1 MSAEPPDALIER
13 SAQLDALTRRLAEVV
28 EQREGALVFVGGE
41 AGAGKTSLVHEFSA
55 RSSTPVVVGGSEPLR
70 TPRAHGPLLDLAAE
84 LGGELTQLVERGA
97 SPGDLVDALA
107 EVVTRPTVLVFE
119 DLHWADEATLDL
131 LRVLARRLRRL
142 PALVVAT
149 YRDDELSRTHPLR
162 VLLGEL
168 ATERRVTRL
177 SLPLLSSAGVARL
190 AGDRLDDVEHLYRL
204 TGGNPFFVTE
214 VLAAESD
221 GAPDTVRDA
230 VLARAARL
238 PPRTRRLLEAVAV
251 VPSRAE
257 LWLLDAI
264 APLSLTGLEACL
276 ASGMLLADRETVQF
290 RHEIART
297 SIEESLPPDQALSMH
312 RRALAALVERGDGI
326 DPARVAHHAAAVGD
340 GRSVL
345 AYAPVAAER
354 AARLRAHREAAA
366 HLASALRYVALLPR
380 SRRVDLLERH
390 AYECYL
396 TSQPQLAAES
406 RRKALAEHE
415 AAGDLLRQGDTHR
428 WLSRLAWFSGDGAT
442 AETEARLAIE
452 LLEPLGATTQLAMAF
467 SNRSQLCMLGD
478 DPAGAREWGGRAIL
492 LAEQLGDQ
500 EILAHALNNTGTAE
514 AMSGVAEGRATLERS
529 LRIAE
534 SEGLEEH
541 VARALTN
548 LASTAIAMHD
558 LDAGLRWADEG
569 IEFCSEHDLD
579 SWRLYLTGW
588 RARARLERGE
598 YDLAARDASTAL
610 DAPSLVPTR
619 VNSLVV
625 LGRIRGRRGD
635 GDPWPLLDEALVAAT
650 RADELQRRVP
660 VAAAR
665 AEVRLLEGRPELVAA
680 ETDPVLGT
688 GTRARTGAVDG
699 GAPRAAST
707 CRHRRPAVRGAA
719 PALGVG
725 ARRPASGGGGGLGR
739 ARFPV
744 RACPG
749 HGGLRRRGTRPG
761 RPRGPAGPRRFR
773 RRVGGR
779 TAPPRAWAAGVVAW
793 AAHGDGAYAVR
804 AHRAPARGARAA
816 RGRPAQLG
824 DRRQDGA
831 LRTHRGAPRVGGA
844 LQAGSGDPR
853 PGGPRRHARR
863 ARGRRRRAHVSR
875 LTDWTD
881 GAMDM

>member
-1 MSAEPPDALIER
+1 MSAEPPGVLIER
-13 SAQLDALTRRLAEVV
+13 SEQLDVLSRRLAEVI
-28 EQREGALVFVGGE
+28 EQREGALLFVGGE
-41 AGAGKTSLVHEFSA
+41 AGAGKTSLIHEFSA
-55 RSSTPVVVGGSEPLR
+55 RSNTPVVVGGSEALR

-84 LGGELTQLVERGA
+84 LGGELSLLVEQGA
-97 SPGDLVDALA
+97 SPGDLVNALA

-177 SLPLLSSAGVARL
+177 TLPLLSADGVALL
-190 AGDRLDDVEHLYRL
+190 AGDRLADVERLHRL

-264 APLSLTGLEACL
+264 APLSLTGLEACV

-290 RHEIART
+290 RHEIARAA
-297 SIEESLPPDQALSMH
+297 IEESLPPDVALSLH
-312 RRALAALVERGDGI
+312 RRALAALVERGDAI

-345 AYAPVAAER
+345 AYAPAAADR

-366 HLASALRYVALLPR
+366 HLASALRYVAELPR

-396 TSQPQLAAES
+396 TSQPELAADS
-406 RRKALAEHE
+406 QRKALAEHE
-415 AAGDLLRQGDTHR
+415 AAGDRLRQGDSHR

-442 AETEARLAIE
+442 AQTEARLAIE

-467 SNRSQLCMLGD
+467 SNQSQLFMLAD
-478 DPAGAREWGGRAIL
+478 DHAGAREWGGRAIR
-492 LAEQLGDQ
+492 LAEQLDDQ

-514 AMSGVAEGRATLERS
+514 VLSGVAEGRATLERS

-534 SEGLEEH
+534 SHGLEEH

-548 LASTAIAMHD
+548 LASTAIGMHD
-558 LDAGLRWADEG
+558 LDSGLRWADQG
-569 IEFCSEHDLD
+569 IGFCSEHDLD

-588 RARARLERGE
+588 RARAHLERGE
-598 YDLAARDASTAL
+598 YELAARDASTAL
-610 DAPSLVPTR
+610 AAPSLVPTR
-619 VNSLVV
+619 LNSLVV

-635 GDPWPLLDEALVAAT
+635 GDPWPLLDEALVAASKT
-650 RADELQRRVP
+650 DELQRLVP

-665 AEVRLLEGRPELVAA
+665 AEVRLLEGSPELVAA
-680 ETDPVLGT
+680 ETDQTLAGALARWPVLSTGELLVLRRRAGITDPPYDGT
-688 GTRARTGAVDG
+688 LPEPWALELAGRHRDASEAWGELGFPYERAQAMVAGHDDDLARAGLVALQDLGAPAAAAAAARHLRERGLQRLSRGPRAATARTPYGLTPRQLEVLVLLVAGLRNSEIAATMVLSERTVDHHVSAVLSKLGVETRAQAAHLATREGIVVDG
-699 GAPRAAST
+699 GEPVP
-707 CRHRRPAVRGAA
+707 PA
-719 PALGVG
+719 
-725 ARRPASGGGGGLGR
+725 
-739 ARFPV
+739 
-744 RACPG
+744 
-749 HGGLRRRGTRPG
+749 
-761 RPRGPAGPRRFR
+761 
-773 RRVGGR
+773 
-779 TAPPRAWAAGVVAW
+779 
-793 AAHGDGAYAVR
+793 
-804 AHRAPARGARAA
+804 
-816 RGRPAQLG
+816 
-824 DRRQDGA
+824 
-831 LRTHRGAPRVGGA
+831 
-844 LQAGSGDPR
+844 
-853 PGGPRRHARR
+853 
-863 ARGRRRRAHVSR
+863 
-875 LTDWTD
+875 
-881 GAMDM
+881 

>member
-1 MSAEPPDALIER
+1 MSAEPPGVLIER
-13 SAQLDALTRRLAEVV
+13 SEQLDVLSRRLAEVI
-28 EQREGALVFVGGE
+28 EQRQGALLFVGGE

-55 RSSTPVVVGGSEPLR
+55 RTTTPVVVGGSEALR

-84 LGGELTQLVERGA
+84 LGGALSHLVEQGA
-97 SPGDLVDALA
+97 SPGDLVNALA

-177 SLPLLSSAGVARL
+177 SLPLLSADGVARL
-190 AGDRLDDVEHLYRL
+190 AGDRLADVERLYRL

-276 ASGMLLADRETVQF
+276 ASGMLLADRETVRF
-290 RHEIART
+290 RHEIARA
-297 SIEESLPPDQALSMH
+297 SIEESLPPDVALSLH

-345 AYAPVAAER
+345 AYAPAAADR

-366 HLASALRYVALLPR
+366 HLASALRYVALVPR

-396 TSQPQLAAES
+396 TSQPELAAES

-428 WLSRLAWFSGDGAT
+428 WLSRLAWFAGDGAM
-442 AETEARLAIE
+442 AETEAGQAIE
-452 LLEPLGATTQLAMAF
+452 LLEPLGPTTELARAY
-467 SNRSQLCMLGD
+467 SNHSQLCMLGD
-478 DPAGAREWGGRAIL
+478 DLVGAREWGGRAIL
-492 LAEQLGDQ
+492 LAEQLDDQ
-500 EILAHALNNTGTAE
+500 ETLAHALNNVGTAE
-514 AMSGVAEGRATLERS
+514 AMSGVPEGMLTLERS

-534 SEGLEEH
+534 SLGLEEH

-548 LASTAIAMHD
+548 LTSCAVARHD
-558 LDAGLRWADEG
+558 LGPGLRWADEG
-569 IEFCSEHDLD
+569 IDYCREHDLD
-579 SWRLYLTGW
+579 SWRLYITGW
-588 RARARLERGE
+588 RARVHLERGDW
-598 YDLAARDASTAL
+598 DLAARDASIARGT
-610 DAPSLVPTR
+610 PSLAPTR
-619 VNSLVV
+619 VTPLIV
-625 LGRIRGRRGD
+625 LGRIRARRGD
-635 GDPWPLLDEALVAAT
+635 GDPWPILDEALTLATNAA
-650 RADELQRRVP
+650 ELQRLVP

-665 AEVRLLEGRPELVAA
+665 AEARLLEGRAELVEA
-680 ETDPVLGT
+680 ETEQVLAPALAHGPVAST
-688 GTRARTGAVDG
+688 GELLVLRARAGIDDPPCEGLPEPWALELAGRHRDAAAAWGDLGFPYERAQAMVAGDDDDLARAGLAALQDLGLSVAATAAARRLRDRGLQG
-699 GAPRAAST
+699 LSRGPRAATARTPYGLTPRQLEVLVLLGAGLRNSEIAAT
-707 CRHRRPAVRGAA
+707 MVLSERTVDHHVSAVLSK
-719 PALGVG
+719 LGVE
-725 ARRPASGGGGGLGR
+725 SR
-739 ARFPV
+739 AQAAHVATRDGIVADGDEPV
-744 RACPG
+744 
-749 HGGLRRRGTRPG
+749 
-761 RPRGPAGPRRFR
+761 
-773 RRVGGR
+773 
-779 TAPPRAWAAGVVAW
+779 PRA
-793 AAHGDGAYAVR
+793 
-804 AHRAPARGARAA
+804 
-816 RGRPAQLG
+816 
-824 DRRQDGA
+824 
-831 LRTHRGAPRVGGA
+831 
-844 LQAGSGDPR
+844 
-853 PGGPRRHARR
+853 
-863 ARGRRRRAHVSR
+863 
-875 LTDWTD
+875 
-881 GAMDM
+881 

>member
-1 MSAEPPDALIER
+1 
-13 SAQLDALTRRLAEVV
+13 
-28 EQREGALVFVGGE
+28 
-41 AGAGKTSLVHEFSA
+41 
-55 RSSTPVVVGGSEPLR
+55 
-70 TPRAHGPLLDLAAE
+70 
-84 LGGELTQLVERGA
+84 
-97 SPGDLVDALA
+97 
-107 EVVTRPTVLVFE
+107 
-119 DLHWADEATLDL
+119 

-452 LLEPLGATTQLAMAF
+452 LLEPLGSTTQLAMAF
-467 SNRSQLCMLGD
+467 SNQSQLCMLGD

-558 LDAGLRWADEG
+558 LDPGLRWADEG

-635 GDPWPLLDEALVAAT
+635 GDPWPLLDEALAAAT
-650 RADELQRRVP
+650 KADELQRRVP

-680 ETDPVLGT
+680 ETDPVLGPALARGPVPST
-688 GTRARTGAVDG
+688 GELLVLRRRAGIADPPCEGLPEPWALELAGRHREAAAVWGELAFPYERAQAMVASDDEELARAGLAALQDLGASAAASAAGRQLRERGLQGLSRGPRTATARTPYGL
-699 GAPRAAST
+699 T
-707 CRHRRPAVRGAA
+707 
-719 PALGVG
+719 
-725 ARRPASGGGGGLGR
+725 ARQLEVLVLLA
-739 ARFPV
+739 
-744 RACPG
+744 
-749 HGGLRRRGTRPG
+749 GGLRNSEIAARMVLSERTVEHHVSAVLSKLAVETR
-761 RPRGPAGPRRFR
+761 AQ
-773 RRVGGR
+773 
-779 TAPPRAWAAGVVAW
+779 
-793 AAHGDGAYAVR
+793 AAHVATRDGLVA
-804 AHRAPARGARAA
+804 
-816 RGRPAQLG
+816 
-824 DRRQDGA
+824 DGGEPTSLA
-831 LRTHRGAPRVGGA
+831 
-844 LQAGSGDPR
+844 
-853 PGGPRRHARR
+853 
-863 ARGRRRRAHVSR
+863 
-875 LTDWTD
+875 
-881 GAMDM
+881 